1 MENQFEKYNYHLGD
15 DVSEDGEDAE
25 DEKTNSMSGSTCSS
39 VGLVQSVCDLSI
51 KEIEKYP
58 GSDCSDD
65 DDIPSLDT
73 AEEKE
78 LTERQQ
84 RRVATANEI
93 NQMYQKLLSTGLSW
107 DEIKKIACEDKDEA
121 EKIRNGFNE
130 LFKEVPDIDP
140 IKHEVRALLVLMGI
154 FYEPKASHPDLENG
168 VY

>member
-1 MENQFEKYNYHLGD
+1 MENQFEKYNYHFHED
-15 DVSEDGEDAE
+15 SEDAEDAE

-58 GSDCSDD
+58 GSDSDD
-65 DDIPSLDT
+65 DIQSLDT

-78 LTERQQ
+78 LTEKQK

-140 IKHEVRALLVLMGI
+140 IKHEVFALLILMGI
-154 FYEPKASHPDLENG
+154 IEQPLASHPDLENG

>member
-58 GSDCSDD
+58 GSDSDD
-65 DDIPSLDT
+65 DIQSLDT

-78 LTERQQ
+78 LTENEK
-84 RRVATANEI
+84 RRVKIANEI
-93 NQMYQKLLSTGLSW
+93 NQMYQTLLATGLSW
-107 DEIKKIACEDKDEA
+107 DEIKQIACEDKDEA
-121 EKIRNGFNE
+121 EKIRNDFHE

>member
-1 MENQFEKYNYHLGD
+1 MMIYNLLILL
-15 DVSEDGEDAE
+15 
-25 DEKTNSMSGSTCSS
+25 K
-39 VGLVQSVCDLSI
+39 
-51 KEIEKYP
+51 K
-58 GSDCSDD
+58 
-65 DDIPSLDT
+65 
-73 AEEKE
+73 KE
-78 LTERQQ
+78 LTENEK

-121 EKIRNGFNE
+121 EKIRNDFNE

>member
-1 MENQFEKYNYHLGD
+1 LKNTIIIFTKI
-15 DVSEDGEDAE
+15 VKSEDAE

-58 GSDCSDD
+58 GSDSDD
-65 DDIPSLDT
+65 DIQSLDT

-78 LTERQQ
+78 LTENEK
-84 RRVATANEI
+84 RRVKIANEI
-93 NQMYQKLLSTGLSW
+93 NQMYQTLLATGLSW
-107 DEIKKIACEDKDEA
+107 DEIKQIACEDKDEA
-121 EKIRNGFNE
+121 EKIRNDFHE

>member
-1 MENQFEKYNYHLGD
+1 MEEAIEKYNYHFH
-15 DVSEDGEDAE
+15 EDSEDAE

-39 VGLVQSVCDLSI
+39 VGLVQSVCYLSI

-58 GSDCSDD
+58 GSDSDD
-65 DDIPSLDT
+65 DIQSLDT

-78 LTERQQ
+78 LDEKQK

-140 IKHEVRALLVLMGI
+140 IKHEVFALLILMGI
-154 FYEPKASHPDLENG
+154 IEQPLASHPDLETG

>member
-1 MENQFEKYNYHLGD
+1 MENQFEKYNYHFH
-15 DVSEDGEDAE
+15 EDSEDAE

-58 GSDCSDD
+58 GSDSDD
-65 DDIPSLDT
+65 DIQSLDT

-78 LTERQQ
+78 LTENEK
-84 RRVATANEI
+84 RRVKIANEI

-107 DEIKKIACEDKDEA
+107 DEIKQIACEDKDEA
-121 EKIRNGFNE
+121 EKIRNDFHE